1 MAGRLQQEIQQRKPI
16 RLLEEEAS
24 LNLVRTADLLSQ
36 RLTDLLKPYNLSGT
50 QYNVLRI
57 LRGAGE
63 EGVSCKDVG
72 NRLVTRDPDITRLMD
87 RLESRGLIYRDRAK
101 EDRRVVI
108 HKLTADGLAMVNALD
123 EPIESV
129 HQTAMGHMSKS
140 KLRDLIA
147 LLEELRIGM

>member
-1 MAGRLQQEIQQRKPI
+1 MAGKLQQEIQQRKPI
-16 RLLEEEAS
+16 RRLEGEAS

-36 RLTDLLKPYNLSGT
+36 RLTDILKPYSLSAT

-63 EGVSCKDVG
+63 DGVSCKDVG

-87 RLESRGLIYRDRAK
+87 RLETRGLIYRDRDK

-108 HKLTADGLAMVNALD
+108 HKLTADG
-123 EPIESV
+123 
-129 HQTAMGHMSKS
+129 
-140 KLRDLIA
+140 
-147 LLEELRIGM
+147 